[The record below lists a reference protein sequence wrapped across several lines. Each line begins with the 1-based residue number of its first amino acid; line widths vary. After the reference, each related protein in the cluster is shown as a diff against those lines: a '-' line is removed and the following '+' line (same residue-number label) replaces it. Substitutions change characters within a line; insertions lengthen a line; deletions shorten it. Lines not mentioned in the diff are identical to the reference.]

1 MSIRFNKDIFN
12 NLVPPAF
19 IFTKANNDRLHT
31 LNCTEK
37 KYYFKFNSP
46 DVIEFKTYMLT
57 DNVKNPAY
65 DSLVEGQFIEVEDI
79 GRFIISDVSIES
91 KSKEFECK
99 DCKAIGIE
107 TMLGQK
113 YLELFS
119 INMGTTESIDKVKFY
134 NLANPNKSLLHLA
147 LAKCPDWTIG
157 HVDTSLMTI
166 ERCFEITR
174 QDVYS
179 FLTQDV
185 ATAFQCVFL
194 FDTLHQRINIYSE
207 DTVGNDTDIFVTY
220 NNLLKS
226 TNISSSIDDIKTC
239 LTVTGADDLNL
250 REVNMGYDKIYMLDY
265 FNSTEFMSKGLYGAY
280 NKWIK
285 KWNDNIS
292 SYTSLLSQY
301 QNYYNQINNLTNK
314 KMPTNPEST
323 NWAEYGLVP
332 LKEKL
337 ATYEQKQ
344 AVMIK
349 AGQGNKDHKD
359 YTKLYLPVFNAINS
373 IKAQIKVVEKQLSSL
388 KTQQSS
394 IGTRMNNIISSIDMK
409 NNFTSEQLKE
419 LNKFI
424 REDELSSSN
433 FVVTDTMT
441 DSERMDMLKEMLEFG
456 QKELQKVSQPQLQ
469 FSAEMLNLFEMDEF
483 KNCSVDFEPGNYINI
498 IIRDDYIIKARLLTI
513 DLDFYRPD
521 DFSVTFGNMNKVKGK
536 NIYTDMTKAVDTATS
551 VATTVSFNSS
561 NWNQANKE
569 ADNINKIIAN
579 GLIAAGESLRTSKS
593 DVTIDDR
600 GIIISNTP
608 ESEYP
613 NDRIFIGNSQM
624 LFSDDAFKTIKTALG
639 RVQYTKKG
647 VTYNDFGLIAHLVL
661 AGYIAG
667 SVIEG
672 TEIYGGILQS
682 INYIAKKMG
691 TKIDLNKG
699 TFEFNAN
706 NESKLTL
713 DANGLLTVKG
723 IIKAE
728 KGWIGGQN
736 AFIIEDGK
744 IYCKKNSLSSTT
756 NGIYIGTD
764 GIALGANNVL
774 KLTSDGTFYAE
785 KGYIGGTSGFT
796 LQKNKLYNG
805 KASLTDAN
813 NGIYIGTD
821 GIALGANNVFKVTQ
835 QGIITAKSGEIGGAK
850 ISNNSIYSENRNW
863 WINAD
868 GSASFKNV
876 HISGVKYGSQ
886 FGSINYNNGTTWGN
900 FSGASYFGSNVG
912 SPFGGTCVTHIQS
925 ISADYIN
932 AKYIKAIRGDI
943 GKLEAK
949 DVEIENALITKATI
963 KDLEAERLRVDEIE
977 ANYVKTEK
985 LEAYR
990 LKADKISVS
999 DLKAGNI
1006 NGHSVSWQ
1014 RIGYISDVHIE
1025 LTPKTINGITVNSV
1039 SSHGW
1044 SKRYL
1049 YVMADDWA

>member
-756 NGIYIGTD
+756 NG
-764 GIALGANNVL
+764 V
-774 KLTSDGTFYAE
+774 
-785 KGYIGGTSGFT
+785 
-796 LQKNKLYNG
+796 
-805 KASLTDAN
+805 
-813 NGIYIGTD
+813 YIGTD

-900 FSGASYFGSNVG
+900 FSGSSYFGSNVG

-925 ISADYIN
+925 ISADYIK
-932 AKYIKAIRGDI
+932 AKYIDAIRADI
-943 GKLEAK
+943 GSLEAK
-949 DVEIENALITKATI
+949 DAEIENALITKATV
-963 KDLEAERLRVDEIE
+963 KDLEAAEARIEDIE
-977 ANYVKTEK
+977 ADYIKAEN

-990 LKADKISVS
+990 LKADKISVEE
-999 DLKAGNI
+999 LTVNGRRANWQWLNI
-1006 NGHSVSWQ
+1006 ITSVGWQ
-1014 RIGYISDVHIE
+1014 RGYVKGVDGD
-1025 LTPKTINGITVNSV
+1025 KTSVITDIQTSNAD
-1039 SSHGW
+1039 
-1044 SKRYL
+1044 L
-1049 YVMADDWA
+1049 YVIVS